1 MKKLNFSRIGSLGIF
16 LIVVFCL
23 PVLIL
28 GQSDGQYGTTMN
40 ISYGVGAR
48 AMGLGRAYVAVANDP
63 TAMFWNPAG
72 LELAP
77 RAAFTLFH
85 NQVFEGTIY
94 DFAGFIYPTLTYGTV
109 GLGFAR
115 LGTSDITETN
125 INNVPTGTLTYA
137 EDEFYVSYAK
147 NLPFQLLGGATF
159 KIRRQSL
166 GGGEFDQNTTGLGI
180 DLGLMYR
187 PEWESGIFQNVG
199 FGLSFRNLVS
209 PVLKLGSKNESEPYI
224 LTFGVVKGLE
234 INESAKLNVV
244 LDFHK
249 SGKESGSL
257 LAGTEYVFSDL
268 GAVRLGLDNLN
279 LAFGAGINYSLVHI
293 DYSFGSN
300 ISDGPFP
307 PTHRFS
313 ISFDLGKSRSE
324 LFMIAEKERTER
336 EKELV
341 ARTKDEERRNLIST
355 SMEKGKDYLNEKRY
369 FDAYAEFQQVVSAD
383 PFNNQANALMDSVN
397 TLIQQEFDKRQE
409 EAISSAIDAEIAA
422 ENRKF
427 VQLHFD
433 KGNLFLQK
441 KQYTD
446 ALVEFNIALER
457 TPNDPIIKE
466 AIATTERRMQ
476 ADVRD
481 LVAKGRE
488 QFQNGNYSDALQT
501 LSEALVL
508 APEDPKLKEE
518 INTLAN
524 RIKIQQYIQQA
535 LQYFDLG
542 QYQDALSLFE
552 EALKMD
558 PTNTRLRQ
566 YVERSKRGMG
576 VAEQAL
582 DQESERR
589 YIEGVD
595 LFLGGKYED
604 ALKIW
609 KDLEQKYPYSKKIQD
624 AIRSAEERLKR
635 TRQK

>member
-1 MKKLNFSRIGSLGIF
+1 MAI
-16 LIVVFCL
+16 
-23 PVLIL
+23 
-28 GQSDGQYGTTMN
+28 
-40 ISYGVGAR
+40 
-48 AMGLGRAYVAVANDP
+48 
-63 TAMFWNPAG
+63 
-72 LELAP
+72 
-77 RAAFTLFH
+77 
-85 NQVFEGTIY
+85 
-94 DFAGFIYPTLTYGTV
+94 
-109 GLGFAR
+109 
-115 LGTSDITETN
+115 
-125 INNVPTGTLTYA
+125 
-137 EDEFYVSYAK
+137 
-147 NLPFQLLGGATF
+147 
-159 KIRRQSL
+159 
-166 GGGEFDQNTTGLGI
+166 
-180 DLGLMYR
+180 
-187 PEWESGIFQNVG
+187 
-199 FGLSFRNLVS
+199 
-209 PVLKLGSKNESEPYI
+209 
-224 LTFGVVKGLE
+224 
-234 INESAKLNVV
+234 
-244 LDFHK
+244 
-249 SGKESGSL
+249 

-268 GAVRLGLDNLN
+268 GSIRLGLDNTN
-279 LAFGAGINYSLVHI
+279 LAFGAGFNYSLVHI

-341 ARTKDEERRNLIST
+341 ARTKDEERRNLINT

>member
-1 MKKLNFSRIGSLGIF
+1 MRKHKRIFRKLISGLFFII
-16 LIVVFCL
+16 LIPGFCL
-23 PVLIL
+23 
-28 GQSDGQYGTTMN
+28 GQKDGEYGTTFDLN
-40 ISYGVGAR
+40 YGYGAR
-48 AMGLGRAYVAVANDP
+48 ALGLGRAYIAIADDP
-63 TAMFWNPAG
+63 TAIFWNPAG
-72 LELAP
+72 LELVP
-77 RAAFTLFH
+77 RSSFTLFH
-85 NQVFEGTIY
+85 NQLFEGTYY
-94 DFAGFIYPTLTYGTV
+94 DFAGLAYPTLTYGTL

-115 LGTSDITETN
+115 LGTGDIPYNGMNYESM
-125 INNVPTGTLTYA
+125 GTDLSYE

-147 NLPFQLLGGATF
+147 KLPYNLYGGVTF
-159 KIRRQSL
+159 KVRRHAFSVI
-166 GGGEFDQNTTGLGI
+166 NYNATGLGM

-187 PEWESGIFQNVG
+187 PEWDSQILSNLG
-199 FGLSFRNLVS
+199 FGLSFQN
-209 PVLKLGSKNESEPYI
+209 VLEPEMKMGFAPDTI
-224 LTFGVVKGLE
+224 PFNFTFGLVKGIE
-234 INESAKLNVV
+234 IGESARLNVV
-244 LDFHK
+244 MDFYK
-249 SGKESGSL
+249 SQFQSMAI

-268 GAVRLGLDNLN
+268 GAVRLGLDNMN
-279 LAFGAGINYSLVHI
+279 LAFGAGFNYSLVHI

-324 LFMIAEKERTER
+324 LFMIAEKERVDR

-341 ARTKDEERRNLIST
+341 ARTKEEERRNLISS
-355 SMEKGKDYLNEKRY
+355 SMEKGKDYLNNKRY

-409 EAISSAIDAEIAA
+409 EAVASAIDKEIAA

-466 AIATTERRMQ
+466 AIGTTERRMQ
-476 ADVRD
+476 TDVQD
-481 LVAKGRE
+481 LVNKGRE

-558 PTNTRLRQ
+558 PNNERLRQ

-595 LFLGGKYED
+595 LFLGGKYEE
-604 ALKIW
+604 ALRIW